1 MVLPES
7 ERHAAI
13 TKADKMISLNPNC
26 IVAIGK
32 YGMVLEDEHDNH
44 LIITASFVAYETKE
58 ERKALKKKAMRNLC
72 SITDLG
78 E

>member
-7 ERHAAI
+7 ERHAAVI
-13 TKADKMISLNPNC
+13 RADKMISLNPNC
-26 IVAIGK
+26 IVAHGP
-32 YGMVLEDEHDNH
+32 YGMVLEDEHANH

-58 ERKALKKKAMRNLC
+58 EREALKKKAMRNLC
-72 SITDLG
+72 MVA